1 MKLDEAIGIYGF
13 GSVSALGMH
22 KTDIWSAY
30 CDNKTYLKKE
40 LSNGEITLMGKL
52 HDSIIPHLNALKE
65 EHPSYKKLD
74 PSVLYGILASRMAF
88 KEALWNTNDNI
99 GVNLGSSRGATE
111 SFEKFYQTFLETGK
125 TPTLTSPL
133 TTLGNISTWVLQDL
147 GITGPDFSHSITCST
162 ALHSVVNGIAWIKAG
177 FTNQFLVGGAE
188 ASLTPFSIAQ
198 MKALKIYSHRLDEN
212 YPCLAGDIS
221 KTENTMV
228 LGEGAG
234 AMAIGKLIGERPP
247 FAYITGIGVAS
258 EPLTHNISISERAEC
273 LRMTMEMATQNI
285 DKSKVDAIVMHSPG
299 TIKGD
304 TSERFAIEDVFA
316 HHNTP
321 FITTNKWKIGHT
333 FGASGIL
340 SLELALLMLE
350 HQQLI
355 EVPFIEKQNITKE
368 KKINNILVNAVG
380 FGGNAVS
387 LLISKEID

>member
-1 MKLDEAIGIYGF
+1 
-13 GSVSALGMH
+13 
-22 KTDIWSAY
+22 
-30 CDNKTYLKKE
+30 
-40 LSNGEITLMGKL
+40 
-52 HDSIIPHLNALKE
+52 
-65 EHPSYKKLD
+65 
-74 PSVLYGILASRMAF
+74 
-88 KEALWNTNDNI
+88 
-99 GVNLGSSRGATE
+99 
-111 SFEKFYQTFLETGK
+111 
-125 TPTLTSPL
+125 
-133 TTLGNISTWVLQDL
+133 
-147 GITGPDFSHSITCST
+147 
-162 ALHSVVNGIAWIKAG
+162 
-177 FTNQFLVGGAE
+177 
-188 ASLTPFSIAQ
+188 
-198 MKALKIYSHRLDEN
+198 
-212 YPCLAGDIS
+212 
-221 KTENTMV
+221 MV

-234 AMAIGKLIGERPP
+234 AMAIGKLTGERQP

-321 FITTNKWKIGHT
+321 FLTTNKWKIGHT

-355 EVPFIEKQNITKE
+355 EVPFIEKEKITKG

-387 LLISKEID
+387 LLISKEIE